1 MQSDWAE
8 HISRMAFEL
17 DDKYLTELGRIAAR
31 FATLKFLAGRM
42 ILALITTDINAGD
55 LIASTRRQEKRG
67 P

>member
-1 MQSDWAE
+1 
-8 HISRMAFEL
+8 MAFEL